1 MIWILFAVLFTLGS
15 IGFYVSL
22 FYSTFEK
29 PSKKEKIFNICIT
42 LFTIV
47 GVIGFFIVN
56 WRVALVFLFS
66 AITIFIIVLAFFDGE
81 GIIVILCIFTAVP
94 AVALG
99 LSAASHE
106 VDTRIS
112 DYTLESEID
121 LVSLADDITVDVN
134 GRGTRRYV
142 YVQSESENAY
152 TYRYETTSDI
162 DGSRVYKKEIV
173 TGNVEEKE
181 VENCTKPVL
190 KTYVRYTVSARKNFY
205 TNYVEEVNTMPEHLY
220 VFVVPTGSIQKN
232 IDLK

>member
-29 PSKKEKIFNICIT
+29 PSKKEMIFDICT
-42 LFTIV
+42 LVFTIV
-47 GVIGFFIVN
+47 GIVGFFITN
-56 WRVALVFLFS
+56 WRVALVFLF
-66 AITIFIIVLAFFDGE
+66 AALTIFIIVLAFFDDE
-81 GIIVILCIFTAVP
+81 PIITIVCAFTLVP
-94 AVALG
+94 AIALG
-99 LSAASHE
+99 FSASSHE
-106 VDTRIS
+106 IDSKMS
-112 DYTLESEID
+112 DYTLQSEID
-121 LVSLADDITVDVN
+121 LVSLVDDITVDVN

-162 DGSRVYKKEIV
+162 DGSRVYKKEVV

-181 VENCTKPVL
+181 MDNCEKPAL
-190 KTYVRYTVSARKNFY
+190 KTYVRYRVSVKKNFF
-205 TNYVEEVNTMPEHLY
+205 TNYVKEVNEVPEYLY